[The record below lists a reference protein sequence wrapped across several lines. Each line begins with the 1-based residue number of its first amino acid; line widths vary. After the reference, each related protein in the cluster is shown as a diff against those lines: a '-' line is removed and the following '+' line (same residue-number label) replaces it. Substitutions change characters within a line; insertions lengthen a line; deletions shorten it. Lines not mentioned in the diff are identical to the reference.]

1 MNVEIKIPKKL
12 ESKEFMLVCG
22 LPGVAYIG
30 KLSVDYLIQ
39 QLKAELI
46 GEIYSKYFPPYV
58 LIGKDGVVELL
69 RNELNL
75 HRDEVAGD
83 VMFFSGNSQA
93 FSPEGQYEI
102 ADALLD
108 WAIDNEVK
116 KVFSLAGYV
125 TDRRF
130 ETPNVYGT
138 ATSSELLEELT
149 KKGVVP
155 LDQGII
161 SGENGLIMGLAKK
174 RGLEA
179 ACLLGETRGYQ
190 TPTGQYIIDAKATKA
205 VLNLLTSILNLKVD
219 MEPLEKQAKEMDDI
233 IDKMA
238 EVERRIR
245 EEMAE
250 SAKKPS
256 YVT

>member
-1 MNVEIKIPKKL
+1 MKSEIKIPKKI
-12 ESKEFMLVCG
+12 ESKEFVLVCG

-39 QLKAELI
+39 QLKAELV
-46 GEIYSKYFPPYV
+46 GEVYSKYFPPYV
-58 LIGKDGVVELL
+58 LIGGNGVVELL
-69 RNELNL
+69 RNELHL
-75 HRDEVAGD
+75 HRDKVAGD
-83 VMFFSGNSQA
+83 VMFFSGNTPA

-108 WAIDNEVK
+108 WAVGNGVK
-116 KVFSLAGYV
+116 KVFSLAAYV
-125 TDRRF
+125 TDRTF
-130 ETPNVYGT
+130 DTPNVYGT
-138 ATSSELLEELT
+138 ATSPEVLEDLK
-149 KKGVVP
+149 KKGIVP

-174 RGLEA
+174 SGVEG

-190 TPTGQYIIDAKATKA
+190 TRTGQYIIDAKATKA
-205 VLNLLTSILNLKVD
+205 VLNKLTSILDLKVD
-219 MEPLEKQAKEMDDI
+219 MEPLERQAKDMDDI
-233 IDKMA
+233 IAKMA

-245 EEMAE
+245 EEMSE

>member
-1 MNVEIKIPKKL
+1 MNVEIKILKKFAPR
-12 ESKEFMLVCG
+12 EFVLVSG
-22 LPGVAYIG
+22 LPGIAYIG

-46 GEIYSKYFPPYV
+46 GELYSKHFPPYV
-58 LIGKDGVVELL
+58 LIREDGLVELL
-69 RNELNL
+69 RNELHL
-75 HRDEVAGD
+75 LMDDAAGD
-83 VMFFSGNSQA
+83 LMFFSGNSQA
-93 FSPEGQYEI
+93 FSPEGQYEV
-102 ADALLD
+102 ADTLLD
-108 WAIDNEVK
+108 WAVANGVK
-116 KVFSLAGYV
+116 KVFSLAAYV
-125 TDRRF
+125 TDRTF

-138 ATSSELLEELT
+138 ATSSETLEEMK

-174 RGLEA
+174 RDVEA
-179 ACLLGETRGYQ
+179 VCLLGETLGYQ

-205 VLNLLTSILNLKVD
+205 ELKLLTSILNLKVD
-219 MEPLEKQAKEMDDI
+219 LEPLEKQAKEMDDI
-233 IDKMA
+233 IAKMA
-238 EVERRIR
+238 EVERRIKK
-245 EEMAE
+245 EMAE

>member
-1 MNVEIKIPKKL
+1 MNVEIKILKKFAL
-12 ESKEFMLVCG
+12 KEFVLVSG
-22 LPGVAYIG
+22 LPGIAYIG

-39 QLKAELI
+39 QLKAELV
-46 GEIYSKYFPPYV
+46 GEVYSKYFPPYV
-58 LIGKDGVVELL
+58 LIREDGLVELL
-69 RNELNL
+69 RNELHL
-75 HRDEVAGD
+75 FRDEDAGD
-83 VMFFSGNSQA
+83 LLFFSGNSQA
-93 FSPEGQYEI
+93 FSPEGQYEV
-102 ADALLD
+102 ADTLLD
-108 WAIDNEVK
+108 WAVANGVK
-116 KVFSLAGYV
+116 KVFSLAAYV
-125 TDRRF
+125 TDRTF

-138 ATSSELLEELT
+138 ATSSEALEELK

-174 RGLEA
+174 RDVEA
-179 ACLLGETRGYQ
+179 VCLLGETRGYQ

-205 VLNLLTSILNLKVD
+205 VLNLLASVLNLKVD

-233 IDKMA
+233 IAKMA
-238 EVERRIR
+238 EVERRIK
-245 EEMAE
+245 EEMSE